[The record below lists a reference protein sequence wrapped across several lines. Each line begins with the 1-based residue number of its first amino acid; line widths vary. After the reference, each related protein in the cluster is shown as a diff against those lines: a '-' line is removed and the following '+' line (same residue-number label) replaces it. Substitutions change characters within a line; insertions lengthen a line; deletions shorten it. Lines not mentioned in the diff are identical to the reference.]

1 MSNAH
6 LEENTMKTFVKS
18 HPVWAFVALTYLITW
33 SLWTVIIVL
42 KLPLGAG
49 YVPFVLAASGPSLS
63 GLVLSYIMGGGR
75 AVKSL
80 FAKVVF
86 WRVGLRWYVAA
97 LLLPAGL
104 ALASLGLYV
113 LLGHPWPPFAMFSK
127 GYLLPLAFVQV
138 LLLGG
143 PLEEELGWRGCVLPH
158 LQARFT
164 ALGASLI
171 VGVMWALWHLP
182 AYLIPWSS
190 QHLPLVPYLLHFAAL
205 SVLFTWVYN
214 HTQGSLL
221 PVLVFHTSVNLFTA
235 FLPVVPLAAGSP
247 LPLNL
252 MVGLLYVTAAVVVI
266 VFGPAK
272 LVRKPLEAAVN
283 QA

>member
-1 MSNAH
+1 
-6 LEENTMKTFVKS
+6 MKSFVKS
-18 HPVWAFVALTYLITW
+18 HPVLAFFALTFLITW
-33 SLWTVIIVL
+33 SLWAVIIGL
-42 KLPLGAG
+42 KLPLSAG
-49 YVPFVLAASGPSLS
+49 YVPFVVAAAGPSLT
-63 GLVLSYIMGGGR
+63 GLILSYIIGGSR

-80 FAKVVF
+80 LAKGIVR
-86 WRVGLRWYVAA
+86 RVELKWYATV
-97 LLLPAGL
+97 LLLPIVL
-104 ALASLGLYV
+104 ALGSLGLYV
-113 LLGHPWPPFAMFSK
+113 MLGHPWPPFAMFSK

-143 PLEEELGWRGCVLPH
+143 PLEEELGWRGFVLPH